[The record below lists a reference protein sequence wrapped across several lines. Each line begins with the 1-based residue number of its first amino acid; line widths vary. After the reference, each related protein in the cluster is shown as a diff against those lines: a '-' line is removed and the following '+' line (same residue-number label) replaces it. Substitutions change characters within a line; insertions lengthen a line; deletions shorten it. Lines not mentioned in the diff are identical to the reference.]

1 MHVIIITLKTTALK
15 TFNFVCPDTSP
26 RMLGE
31 AIVVLQKVQGHTA
44 AIVLELSQ
52 NVVPLETL

>member
-1 MHVIIITLKTTALK
+1 
-15 TFNFVCPDTSP
+15 
-26 RMLGE
+26 MLGE